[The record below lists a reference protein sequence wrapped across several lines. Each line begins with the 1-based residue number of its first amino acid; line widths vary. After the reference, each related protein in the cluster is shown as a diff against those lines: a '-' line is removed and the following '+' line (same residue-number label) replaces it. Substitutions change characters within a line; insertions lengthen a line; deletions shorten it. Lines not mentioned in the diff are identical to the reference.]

1 MSESAQIKFFSAVT
15 ILEPIPLQW
24 LREKQGGLVVRSI

>member
-24 LREKQGGLVVRSI
+24 LCEKQCGLSVRSI